1 MRNKHAPG
9 RRSSSLK
16 MASLAPLALL
26 AHPALASEQ
35 VHTVDPAITWLF
47 TGILLA
53 MVACLAFEEKLHAQK
68 SLITGLFTLLSLL
81 IATALE
87 LLPFGPVINVFNES
101 LHLPVYIPG
110 IDWEVIAIIVGASL
124 FVDVTSKSGLFS
136 YLAIRLTKA
145 SKGDPRKLL
154 IYYG

>member
-68 SLITGLFTLLSLL
+68 SLITGLFALLSLL

-87 LLPFGPVINVFNES
+87 LLPFGPVINVS
-101 LHLPVYIPG
+101 LTNPCICPFTYPG
-110 IDWEVIAIIVGASL
+110 
-124 FVDVTSKSGLFS
+124 
-136 YLAIRLTKA
+136 
-145 SKGDPRKLL
+145 
-154 IYYG
+154 